1 MNKFLPSAFAAAL
14 TLVAAVGFA
23 QPRSA
28 YAGYTQMN
36 FGQGSVGSTAS
47 SNSAAAAISRSPMG
61 SPAGQV
67 QVGTTAASNA
77 RISDRRYTQAQ
88 YVITAVVVP
97 LTQDLRGT
105 AERVLRTG
113 APTKGAAMSR
123 MRQLIGDIGVPV
135 RVVSLDI
142 VRQ

>member
-14 TLVAAVGFA
+14 TLVATVGFA

-28 YAGYTQMN
+28 YAGYTPMN
-36 FGQGSVGSTAS
+36 FGQGSVGSSTS
-47 SNSAAAAISRSPMG
+47 SNTSAAAISRNAG
-61 SPAGQV
+61 SQVGHV
-67 QVGTTAASNA
+67 QVGATANSNA
-77 RISDRRYTQAQ
+77 RTSDRRYTQAQ

-97 LTQDLRGT
+97 LNQDLRGA

-113 APTKGAAMSR
+113 AATKGAAMSR
-123 MRQLIGDIGVPV
+123 MRQLISDIGVQV